1 MGLFFRFDYLAKRQH
16 IFARSNITVV
26 FLNYIIMV
34 QKKSKK
40 KGKKVAAAPLAVKK
54 PEVKRVK
61 NPLFVAR
68 PRSFEIGQHIQPKRD
83 LSRFVKWPKYVRLQ
97 RQKAVLQTRLKIPP
111 ALNQFHTTLDKQ
123 SATQLFRLMDGYR
136 PETKQEKKERLKK
149 RAEARAEGGKDTPT
163 KKKNVVRHGANTV
176 TTLVEKKKAQLVVI
190 ANDVDPIELVLFLPA
205 LCRKMGV
212 PYCIVKNKARLGK
225 VVRRKTTTCLAI
237 TNVESSDRNALN
249 KLVETVKTNY
259 NERAEEIKKHWG
271 GSSLGS
277 KSQAKLNKQR
287 KAQANE
293 GVKA

>member
-1 MGLFFRFDYLAKRQH
+1 MGLFRFDYLAKRQH
-16 IFARSNITVV
+16 IFARSNKTVLY
-26 FLNYIIMV
+26 LNCIMV

-123 SATQLFRLMDGYR
+123 SATQVFRLMDGYR
-136 PETKQEKKERLKK
+136 PETKQE
-149 RAEARAEGGKDTPT
+149 
-163 KKKNVVRHGANTV
+163 KNVVRHGANTV

-293 GVKA
+293 GAKA